1 MTKRKVNNII
11 ILVVFTIYV
20 AYYRLF
26 LSRVESSMGEFI
38 NVAAIIIIAFISILL
53 LGYRKDRM
61 TAIKKAILGTT
72 ITEVLI
78 FIIISYGLGFVT
90 GYTQTA
96 YSLEPTS
103 IFQNIFAPIIY
114 ILGIEIFRY
123 TVLNANNDNKDMM
136 YVVTFLIILLE
147 VSMGLHNVLMYNFE
161 TIFTNTAAI
170 IIPIIIKNATLSYLT
185 VKGGLKP
192 VLFYRLIMDIYKYVM
207 PFTPDLG
214 DYLTSVIGILLPTM
228 VYMYSARFVDT
239 TIQESIE
246 EKNEKKKKSI
256 RIGDIPVLLFI
267 VVLVVL
273 ISGKFK
279 YSIIGVGSE
288 SMMPTIA
295 KGDAVIYEKV
305 KDIKDIK
312 VGDVLV
318 FKSGSKMIIHRYIE
332 AKKEKNTVYIITK
345 GDANNSSDN
354 LNLTIDDVEGKV
366 RFKVKYIAYPSI
378 WLKDMVD
385 KKQK

>member
-1 MTKRKVNNII
+1 MGKSMTKRKVNNII

-147 VSMGLHNVLMYNFE
+147 VSMGLHNA
-161 TIFTNTAAI
+161 AAI